1 MLNKDFY
8 ITYGKLLYAL
18 AKSDGYIQDIER
30 DRIMNLVQEKMALIE
45 QQNDFSGTDLAYYT
59 EFAFEAAEDFELTLE
74 DALLEFNAHF
84 KLHHLHFNEEQK
96 LVLTEVLEEV
106 ATIYGK
112 VTKKEAEVIEKFK
125 QLK

>member
-30 DRIMNLVQEKMALIE
+30 ARIMNLIQEKMALIE
-45 QQNDFSGTDLAYYT
+45 KQNDFSGTDLAYYT

-84 KLHHLHFNEEQK
+84 KLHHVHFSEEQK
-96 LVLTEVLEEV
+96 RILTEVLEEV

-112 VTKKEAEVIEKFK
+112 VTKREVEIIEKFK
-125 QLK
+125 QL